1 MAQYVPIPMVMREDF
16 AKSFRPTTQE
26 LWDSYWQNNIVDNPN
41 GTTTEFHPVAPFT
54 FNMETAPYGSKT
66 LVKWFADVGEFTV
79 VCVAHLDPVKDP
91 SLFHRTA
98 SGSGVNA
105 KVAIRN
111 CYPQLGGTYTQ
122 ISWATGEPISKYKT
136 SARYTFYWGW
146 PSADDMNVIDFT
158 PRNEARE

>member
-1 MAQYVPIPMVMREDF
+1 MAQYPPIPMVMRESTF
-16 AKSFRPTTQE
+16 NRFMPTTQE

-91 SLFHRTA
+91 SLW
-98 SGSGVNA
+98 
-105 KVAIRN
+105 RN
-111 CYPQLGGTYTQ
+111 IHSNQLGNGRAN
-122 ISWATGEPISKYKT
+122 IKI
-136 SARYTFYWGW
+136 
-146 PSADDMNVIDFT
+146 
-158 PRNEARE
+158 